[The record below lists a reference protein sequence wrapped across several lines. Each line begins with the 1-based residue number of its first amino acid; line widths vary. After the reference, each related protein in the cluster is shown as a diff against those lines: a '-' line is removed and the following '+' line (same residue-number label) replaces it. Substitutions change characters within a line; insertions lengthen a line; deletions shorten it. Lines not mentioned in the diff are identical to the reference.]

1 MDDLALYLHLIGVLV
16 FVAGIVVAGIGFESA
31 RRLDRPAEIAILL
44 GLSRIGARL
53 VMVGVLLVLGF
64 GLWLVRLEDLSYG
77 TGWVSAS
84 ITLLVIALILGGFGG
99 QRLKQARL
107 LAAELATRQESAS
120 EELRALMSDRASL
133 AANYAAALIVLV
145 ILGLMVFKP

>member
-145 ILGLMVFKP
+145 ILGLMVFKS